1 MATTSHVVTLAAGS
15 LHPVWL
21 RGFLSLIQSVDD
33 VEVVGHASDPQ
44 GLLDVLARRRPGMLV
59 IDSTM
64 LQPVRALVRPGDHL
78 PRVLVVGRATHAG
91 TRPLFGPEGC
101 CGYVSEREDE
111 SSIAEVVAHVGRCA
125 LPHPAPAGCRDCRV
139 PRSLRPPSLPFT
151 QREREV
157 FERIGWGLGPSEI
170 AMQLG
175 VHVKTV
181 ETHRETLKRKLGLS
195 SSTQLLDAAFKW
207 RDGEPLAGLPVG
219 ATDAGRAA

>member
-91 TRPLFGPEGC
+91 TRPMFGPKGC
-101 CGYVSEREDE
+101 CG
-111 SSIAEVVAHVGRCA
+111 
-125 LPHPAPAGCRDCRV
+125 
-139 PRSLRPPSLPFT
+139 
-151 QREREV
+151 
-157 FERIGWGLGPSEI
+157 
-170 AMQLG
+170 
-175 VHVKTV
+175 
-181 ETHRETLKRKLGLS
+181 
-195 SSTQLLDAAFKW
+195 
-207 RDGEPLAGLPVG
+207 
-219 ATDAGRAA
+219 